1 MCQVVD
7 DVASDTTTEGGSAHV
22 PVGIEDGVR
31 KLPEWKSERDEEC
44 WRHDETVSIHW
55 QVVVNAVKE
64 EMSSKSKAV
73 VRKVAVELLAFWFQM
88 KYDMGELTR
97 RGGRGNGACHT
108 RSKSTRKGR
117 VQRTTP
123 QLGCP
128 IQSWKGRLRST
139 PAVSRPEE

>member
-1 MCQVVD
+1 MPLLRLLVEGWKTGVVEKVVCQVVD

-73 VRKVAVELLAFWFQM
+73 VRKVAGKLLALWFQM
-88 KYDMGELTR
+88 K
-97 RGGRGNGACHT
+97 
-108 RSKSTRKGR
+108 
-117 VQRTTP
+117 
-123 QLGCP
+123 
-128 IQSWKGRLRST
+128 
-139 PAVSRPEE
+139 